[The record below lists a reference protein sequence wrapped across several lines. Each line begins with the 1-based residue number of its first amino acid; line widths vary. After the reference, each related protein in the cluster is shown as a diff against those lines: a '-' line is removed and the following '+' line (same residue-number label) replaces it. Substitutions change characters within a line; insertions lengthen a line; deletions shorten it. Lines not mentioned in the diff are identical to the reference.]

1 MCICSY
7 APTAV
12 PMSPKVRPSASAASA
27 PIQIADQ
34 LTGQFTTSHVSRT
47 LSSGISRS
55 SSYRSTHVP
64 CHSRCLP
71 AMAPEPREDLGR
83 VELHEARLIGP
94 YLVNTDVVV
103 SGIGILLDGF
113 EVPLGV
119 RPAHHVLADFV
130 FGHELGHRFKVGGQR
145 QLPRKRGFH
154 GRGGPALPRG
164 LPGLGFVLS
173 PADRE
178 REAFLRYVGLWPA
191 LAQVVLLFFIART
204 PTEKEASRHHRCRR
218 GRGLRATMA
227 GCTRI
232 VGQVTAVPSSSRLV
246 ECAIAAITLQTK
258 GLWP

>member
-12 PMSPKVRPSASAASA
+12 PMSPKARPSASAASA
-27 PIQIADQ
+27 PIQIADH

-47 LSSGISRS
+47 LSSGMSRS

-71 AMAPEPREDLGR
+71 AMAPELREDLGR

-113 EVPLGV
+113 EVPLGI

-173 PADRE
+173 PANRE
-178 REAFLRYVGLWPA
+178 
-191 LAQVVLLFFIART
+191 LAIARL
-204 PTEKEASRHHRCRR
+204 PSAAGLPGRR
-218 GRGLRATMA
+218 GRGLRDDGWMYAHRRA
-227 GCTRI
+227 GHGCPELEPPRRVRDRPDHAPDEGALALS
-232 VGQVTAVPSSSRLV
+232 VGPGVKVVRDERERKAVLL
-246 ECAIAAITLQTK
+246 A
-258 GLWP
+258 